1 MLFELSEQVVKNM
14 LAFLGRTDIKG
25 AEWRG
30 MAEIEQALNNPVK
43 PEPRKP
49 PPAPK
54 NETTTRGKPPK
65 SKP

>member
-1 MLFELSEQVVKNM
+1 MFNWYRPEFPGEL
-14 LAFLGRTDIKG
+14 
-25 AEWRG
+25 
-30 MAEIEQALNNPVK
+30 EQALNNPVK